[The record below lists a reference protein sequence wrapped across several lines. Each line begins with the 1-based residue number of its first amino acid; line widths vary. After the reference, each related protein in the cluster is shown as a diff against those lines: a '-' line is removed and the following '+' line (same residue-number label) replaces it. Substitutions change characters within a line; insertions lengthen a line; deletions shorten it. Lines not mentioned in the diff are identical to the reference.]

1 MGQRAG
7 YGGGLTST
15 EYVERF
21 GQALD
26 DGLDTPRAVQTLDEL
41 FQNND
46 LPDGRR
52 FETAVLLDRV
62 LGLELARDVGRY

>member
-1 MGQRAG
+1 M
-7 YGGGLTST
+7 
-15 EYVERF
+15 ERF